1 MKYVF
6 ISEEEYLKIQIQEA
20 YNKYKSAKKPNEN
33 YNTKWINYW
42 LDYLI
47 LRDRSNEKRIQ
58 RSN

>member
-20 YNKYKSAKKPNEN
+20 YNKYKNAKKTNEN
-33 YNTKWINYW
+33 YDTKWVNYW

-47 LRDRSNEKRIQ
+47 LKNR
-58 RSN
+58 